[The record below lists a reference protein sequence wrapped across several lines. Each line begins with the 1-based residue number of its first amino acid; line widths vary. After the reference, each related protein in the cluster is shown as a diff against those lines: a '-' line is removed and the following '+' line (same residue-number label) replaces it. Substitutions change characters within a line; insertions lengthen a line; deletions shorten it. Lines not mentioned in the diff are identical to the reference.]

1 MKTVIIASTNP
12 VKVEVAKQAFTAIF
26 PDETFDF
33 VPQTAESGVSDQ
45 PMSEQET
52 VQGARNRVAFV
63 KQAYPDADYYVGQEG
78 GVYEEDNVMKEL
90 AYIIISDKEGHEGV
104 GKTATFIVPPK
115 IAELVHDGM
124 ELGHATDIFFGLNNS
139 KHQNG
144 LIGSLTDQHITRT
157 QLYWPAAI
165 IALTQISHKDWYF

>member
-1 MKTVIIASTNP
+1 MKIVIIASANP
-12 VKVEVAKQAFTAIF
+12 VKVEVAKLAFTAIF
-26 PDETFDF
+26 PDESFEF
-33 VPQTAESGVSDQ
+33 IPHGSESGVSDQ

-52 VQGARNRVAFV
+52 VQGARNRLAFV
-63 KQAYPDADYYVGQEG
+63 KQTYPDADYYVGQEG
-78 GVYEEDNVMKEL
+78 GVFEEDNVMKEM
-90 AYIIISDKEGHEGV
+90 AYIIIADKDGHKGV

-115 IAELVHDGM
+115 IAELVHGGM
-124 ELGHATDIFFGLNNS
+124 ELGQATDKFFGLNNS

-144 LIGSLTDQHITRT
+144 LIGSLTDNHITRT